1 MNMPPLLKSVMA
13 RAPLRSYILGLAV
26 SVVRWSGVGEAV
38 CQLIRVRCGNVP
50 GDAVDSCRPL
60 AHDRPL
66 IQV

>member
-1 MNMPPLLKSVMA
+1 MNMPPILKRVMA
-13 RAPLRSYILGLAV
+13 RAPQRSYIHGLAV
-26 SVVRWSGVGEAV
+26 SVVRWSTVGEAV
-38 CQLIRVRCGNVP
+38 CQLIKVRCGAVP